1 MTQEIEI
8 IQIPCLNDNYGYLV
22 HHASSGETASID
34 TPDAAPLLAALAER
48 NWTLTAIFNTHHHY
62 DHIGGN
68 LELKEKT
75 GCKIFG
81 PAGEAD
87 KIPGLDEALDDGD
100 MISLGGE
107 QIRILNVGGHT
118 KGHIAY
124 YFFESSCAF
133 VGDTLFMLGCGRMF
147 EGTPQQM
154 WSSLKK
160 IANLPPETLIYC
172 AHEYT
177 EANARF
183 AVTVDPG
190 NQNLADRIEDIKTL
204 RSEDKP
210 TVPASIAV
218 ELATNP
224 FLRAGDPAIQ
234 NHLGMLGADIVDV
247 FAEIRK
253 LKDSF

>member
-22 HHASSGETASID
+22 HHAASGETASID
-34 TPDAAPLLAALAER
+34 TPDAATLLAALADR
-48 NWTLTAIFNTHHHY
+48 DWGLTAIFNTHHHY

-118 KGHIAY
+118 MGHIAY
-124 YFFESSCAF
+124 YFFETSCAF
-133 VGDTLFMLGCGRMF
+133 VGDTLFMLGCGRLF

-172 AHEYT
+172 AHE
-177 EANARF
+177 R
-183 AVTVDPG
+183 
-190 NQNLADRIEDIKTL
+190 
-204 RSEDKP
+204 
-210 TVPASIAV
+210 
-218 ELATNP
+218 
-224 FLRAGDPAIQ
+224 
-234 NHLGMLGADIVDV
+234 
-247 FAEIRK
+247 
-253 LKDSF
+253 

>member
-22 HHASSGETASID
+22 HHAASGETASID

-48 NWTLTAIFNTHHHY
+48 GWNLTAIFNTHHHF

-107 QIRILNVGGHT
+107 PIRILNVGGHT
-118 KGHIAY
+118 MGHIAY

-133 VGDTLFMLGCGRMF
+133 VGDTLFMLGCGRLF

-154 WSSLKK
+154 WASLKK

-177 EANARF
+177 EVNARF

-190 NQNLADRIEDIKTL
+190 NQKLADRIEDIKTL

-234 NHLGMLGADIVDV
+234 NHLGMAGADIVNV
-247 FAEIRK
+247 FAEIRT
-253 LKDSF
+253 LKDNF

>member
-1 MTQEIEI
+1 M
-8 IQIPCLNDNYGYLV
+8 
-22 HHASSGETASID
+22 
-34 TPDAAPLLAALAER
+34 
-48 NWTLTAIFNTHHHY
+48 
-62 DHIGGN
+62 
-68 LELKEKT
+68 
-75 GCKIFG
+75 
-81 PAGEAD
+81 
-87 KIPGLDEALDDGD
+87 
-100 MISLGGE
+100 
-107 QIRILNVGGHT
+107 
-118 KGHIAY
+118 GHIAY
-124 YFFESSCAF
+124 YFFENSCAF
-133 VGDTLFMLGCGRMF
+133 VGDTLFMLGCGRLF